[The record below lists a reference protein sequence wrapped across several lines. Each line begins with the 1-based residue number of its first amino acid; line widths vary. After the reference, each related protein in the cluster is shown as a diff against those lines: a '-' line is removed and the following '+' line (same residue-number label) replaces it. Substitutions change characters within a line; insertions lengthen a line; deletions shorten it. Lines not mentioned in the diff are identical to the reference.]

1 MAVKIK
7 TVLMKN
13 VTKMHGPL
21 IHCEHNSG
29 NKYKVYFSYNLH
41 CKGVTIKA
49 SLPFKGLY

>member
-1 MAVKIK
+1 MTVKIK

-29 NKYKVYFSYNLH
+29 NKSCVYHNAEVLYISVIIYIVKV
-41 CKGVTIKA
+41 
-49 SLPFKGLY
+49 